1 MYKNKTVG
9 QTAIKPSEQTDSLNK
24 DFVIQVT
31 KTQLIRFL
39 QFIVIIGMLVLNSIA
54 IKTSSPFLKDLF
66 ISQAILLVIFCIK
79 NANSNNISK

>member
-1 MYKNKTVG
+1 MG
-9 QTAIKPSEQTDSLNK
+9 QTAIKPSEQTDSLNN

-39 QFIVIIGMLVLNSIA
+39 QFIVIMGMLVLNIVA

-66 ISQAILLVIFCIK
+66 ISQAILLLIFCIK
-79 NANSNNISK
+79 NSNSNNISK

>member
-1 MYKNKTVG
+1 MG
-9 QTAIKPSEQTDSLNK
+9 QTAIKPSEQTNSLNK

-39 QFIVIIGMLVLNSIA
+39 QFIVVIGMLILNIVA

-66 ISQAILLVIFCIK
+66 ISQAILLLIFCVK
-79 NANSNNISK
+79 NSNSNNISK

>member
-1 MYKNKTVG
+1 MC
-9 QTAIKPSEQTDSLNK
+9 QTLIKQSEQTNSLNK

-39 QFIVIIGMLVLNSIA
+39 QFIVIMGMLILNTVA

-66 ISQAILLVIFCIK
+66 ISQAILLLIFCTK
-79 NANSNNISK
+79 NSHSNNISK

>member
-1 MYKNKTVG
+1 MG
-9 QTAIKPSEQTDSLNK
+9 QTAIKPSEQTNSLNK

-39 QFIVIIGMLVLNSIA
+39 QFIVIMGMLILNIVA

-66 ISQAILLVIFCIK
+66 ISQAILLLIFCIK
-79 NANSNNISK
+79 NSNSNNISK

>member
-1 MYKNKTVG
+1 MSQTV
-9 QTAIKPSEQTDSLNK
+9 IKPSEQTNSLNK

-39 QFIVIIGMLVLNSIA
+39 QFIVIICMLILNIVA

-66 ISQAILLVIFCIK
+66 ISQAILLLVFCIK
-79 NANSNNISK
+79 NAHSNNISK

>member
-1 MYKNKTVG
+1 MG
-9 QTAIKPSEQTDSLNK
+9 QTLIKQSEQTNSLNK

-39 QFIVIIGMLVLNSIA
+39 QFIVIMGMLILNTVT

-66 ISQAILLVIFCIK
+66 ISQAILLLIFCTK
-79 NANSNNISK
+79 NSHSNNISK

>member
-1 MYKNKTVG
+1 MG
-9 QTAIKPSEQTDSLNK
+9 QTVIKPSEQTNSLNK

-39 QFIVIIGMLVLNSIA
+39 QFIVVIGMLILNIVA

-66 ISQAILLVIFCIK
+66 ISQAILLLIFCIK
-79 NANSNNISK
+79 NSNSNNISK

>member
-1 MYKNKTVG
+1 MD
-9 QTAIKPSEQTDSLNK
+9 QTAIKSSEQTDSLNK

-39 QFIVIIGMLVLNSIA
+39 QFIVVMGMLVLNIVA

-66 ISQAILLVIFCIK
+66 VSQAILLLVFCIK
-79 NANSNNISK
+79 NSNSNNISK